1 MHYKYQSPWFIEA
14 LQSEGK
20 LEINE
25 LKTDITSDI
34 CIVGGGFTGL
44 WTALKIKE
52 KKPSINI
59 TIIEKD
65 LCGSGASGRN
75 GGCMI
80 PQSTKFTAM
89 KKTIGIKDAKKMVNA
104 TEDAVYNIRDYC
116 LQNNIDAKIR
126 LDGVVYGA
134 TNKSHKGAFEN
145 LVEDLKE
152 NQINSWER
160 LSREKIQFISQFQID
175 SLKNLGFNFILKN
188 DQFIFANHHVHLIT
202 IQNFLNDPNSRNLRN
217 HRIVYSGIEDIK
229 QDLKNHF
236 RISLLKKDWT
246 KNFKEFELINQKFIK
261 VYDSLKKKFFLR
273 KVLGNSY
280 INLDEKEISFLSN
293 FFHENSF
300 FSDKFLSVY
309 KALSQGWACWVK
321 LNDTNLDWNLYLQPI
336 DELFQIKEFF
346 SNNKFVFL
354 SALRK
359 DNFFQMYFKKHSLDI
374 DLVINFKSNF
384 EEKKISLYIP
394 TKQLLP
400 NNPLFTNSILDKCKK
415 LILFRKGLTLLL
427 SDDID
432 LKTNLATELASTYG
446 KRVLLETIPSGR
458 NEILCS
464 SFDWWI
470 MNSYLIQIPEQII
483 IPLLP
488 IPNMSEPINAI
499 TVSHK
504 KKLSQDWF
512 RDFFLPQ
519 ARIKLER
526 SISPLRRN
534 SGKLIILDG
543 RANKRN
549 WGRLL
554 LQNIQPSKQINYML
568 PFD

>member
-1 MHYKYQSPWFIEA
+1 M
-14 LQSEGK
+14 LQILSHQY
-20 LEINE
+20 
-25 LKTDITSDI
+25 
-34 CIVGGGFTGL
+34 
-44 WTALKIKE
+44 LKIFLRDQ
-52 KKPSINI
+52 SIRWKHI
-59 TIIEKD
+59 YSFGRIISKCIEND
-65 LCGSGASGRN
+65 
-75 GGCMI
+75 
-80 PQSTKFTAM
+80 STYLINSEIFSSYEWLPP
-89 KKTIGIKDAKKMVNA
+89 ILIS
-104 TEDAVYNIRDYC
+104 
-116 LQNNIDAKIR
+116 L
-126 LDGVVYGA
+126 
-134 TNKSHKGAFEN
+134 F
-145 LVEDLKE
+145 LKE
-152 NQINSWER
+152 EDSTFI
-160 LSREKIQFISQFQID
+160 LSKEKIQFISQFQID
-175 SLKNLGFNFILKN
+175 SLRNLGFNFILKN
-188 DQFIFANHHVHLIT
+188 DQIIFANHHIRLIT
-202 IQNFLNDPNSRNLRN
+202 IQDLLKDLSSRNLRN

-229 QDLKNHF
+229 HDLKNHF
-236 RISLLKKDWT
+236 KISLLKKDWT
-246 KNFKEFELINQKFIK
+246 KNFNEFELINQTFLK
-261 VYDSLKKKFFLR
+261 VYESLKKKFFMR

-280 INLDEKEISFLSN
+280 INLNEEEISFFVN

-300 FSDKFLSVY
+300 FSDKFLRVN
-309 KALSQGWACWVK
+309 KALSKGWACWVK
-321 LNDTNLDWNLYLQPI
+321 LNDTNLDWTLYLQPI
-336 DELFQIKEFF
+336 DELSHIKEFF

-359 DNFFQMYFKKHSLDI
+359 DNFFQMYFKKHNLDI
-374 DLVINFKSNF
+374 DLVIDFKSNF
-384 EEKKISLYIP
+384 EEKKISLYVP
-394 TKQLLP
+394 SKQLLP

-415 LILFRKGLTLLL
+415 LILFRKGLTLIL

-432 LKTNLATELASTYG
+432 LKIKIATELASKYG

-470 MNSYLIQIPEQII
+470 MKSYLIQIPEQII

-499 TVSHK
+499 TVSYK

-519 ARIKLER
+519 ARIKLEK

-543 RANKRN
+543 RAKKRN

-554 LQNIQPSKQINYML
+554 LQTIQPSKQINYML

>member
-1 MHYKYQSPWFIEA
+1 M
-14 LQSEGK
+14 
-20 LEINE
+20 LEILSHQY
-25 LKTDITSDI
+25 LKNFLRAQSISWEHIYSFGRIISKCIENDSTYLINSEIFSSYDWLPPILITLS
-34 CIVGGGFTGL
+34 
-44 WTALKIKE
+44 
-52 KKPSINI
+52 
-59 TIIEKD
+59 
-65 LCGSGASGRN
+65 
-75 GGCMI
+75 
-80 PQSTKFTAM
+80 
-89 KKTIGIKDAKKMVNA
+89 
-104 TEDAVYNIRDYC
+104 
-116 LQNNIDAKIR
+116 
-126 LDGVVYGA
+126 
-134 TNKSHKGAFEN
+134 
-145 LVEDLKE
+145 LKE
-152 NQINSWER
+152 EDSTFI
-160 LSREKIQFISQFQID
+160 LSKEKIQFISQFQID

-188 DQFIFANHHVHLIT
+188 DQLIFAKHHIRLIT
-202 IQNFLNDPNSRNLRN
+202 IQNLLNDPNSFNLRN

-246 KNFKEFELINQKFIK
+246 KNFKEFELINQKFLK
-261 VYDSLKKKFFLR
+261 VYDSLKKKFFMR

-280 INLDEKEISFLSN
+280 INLNEKEISFFSN

-300 FSDKFLSVY
+300 FSDKFLSVN
-309 KALSQGWACWVK
+309 KALSKGWACWVK
-321 LNDTNLDWNLYLQPI
+321 LNDINLDWDLYLQPI
-336 DELFQIKEFF
+336 DELSQIKEFF

-354 SALRK
+354 SSLRK
-359 DNFFQMYFKKHSLDI
+359 DNFLQMYFKKHSLDI

-384 EEKKISLYIP
+384 EEKKISLYLP
-394 TKQLLP
+394 SKQLLP

-415 LILFRKGLTLLL
+415 LILFRKGLTLVL

-432 LKTNLATELASTYG
+432 LKTNIATELASKYG
-446 KRVLLETIPSGR
+446 KRVLLETIPSGK

-470 MNSYLIQIPEQII
+470 MNSYLIEIPEQII

-512 RDFFLPQ
+512 RDFLLPQ

-543 RANKRN
+543 RVNKRN

>member
-1 MHYKYQSPWFIEA
+1 M
-14 LQSEGK
+14 
-20 LEINE
+20 LEILSHQYLKNFLRDQSIKWEHIYSFGRIISKCIENDSTYLVNSEIFSTNE
-25 LKTDITSDI
+25 WLPPILISL
-34 CIVGGGFTGL
+34 F
-44 WTALKIKE
+44 
-52 KKPSINI
+52 
-59 TIIEKD
+59 
-65 LCGSGASGRN
+65 
-75 GGCMI
+75 
-80 PQSTKFTAM
+80 
-89 KKTIGIKDAKKMVNA
+89 
-104 TEDAVYNIRDYC
+104 
-116 LQNNIDAKIR
+116 
-126 LDGVVYGA
+126 
-134 TNKSHKGAFEN
+134 
-145 LVEDLKE
+145 LKE
-152 NQINSWER
+152 EDSTLI
-160 LSREKIQFISQFQID
+160 LSKEKIQFICQFQID
-175 SLKNLGFNFILKN
+175 SLKNLGFNFTLKK
-188 DQFIFANHHVHLIT
+188 DHLIFANHIVRLIT
-202 IQNFLNDPNSRNLRN
+202 IQDLLNDPNFFNLRN
-217 HRIVYSGIEDIK
+217 HRIVYSGIEEIK
-229 QDLKNHF
+229 QDLKNHL
-236 RISLLKKDWT
+236 RISLLKNDWT
-246 KNFKEFELINQKFIK
+246 KNFEEFELINQKFIK
-261 VYDSLKKKFFLR
+261 VYNSLKKKFFKR

-280 INLDEKEISFLSN
+280 INLEEKEIIFLSN

-300 FSDKFLSVY
+300 FSEKFLSVS

-321 LNDTNLDWNLYLQPI
+321 LNDTNLDWNLHLQPI
-336 DELFQIKEFF
+336 DELSQIKEFF

-359 DNFFQMYFKKHSLDI
+359 DNFFQIYLKKHCLDI

-394 TKQLLP
+394 SKQLLP

-415 LILFRKGLTLLL
+415 LTLFRNGLTLVL
-427 SDDID
+427 SDDMY
-432 LKTNLATELASTYG
+432 LKTNLATELASKFG
-446 KRVLLETIPSGR
+446 KRVLLETIPSFN

-464 SFDWWI
+464 SYDWWI

-488 IPNMSEPINAI
+488 IPNMSEPINSI

-519 ARIKLER
+519 ARLKLER

-543 RANKRN
+543 RVNKRN

>member
-1 MHYKYQSPWFIEA
+1 M
-14 LQSEGK
+14 
-20 LEINE
+20 LEILSHQY
-25 LKTDITSDI
+25 LKNFLRDQ
-34 CIVGGGFTGL
+34 
-44 WTALKIKE
+44 
-52 KKPSINI
+52 SINWKHI
-59 TIIEKD
+59 YSFGRIISKCIAND
-65 LCGSGASGRN
+65 
-75 GGCMI
+75 
-80 PQSTKFTAM
+80 STYLINSEIF
-89 KKTIGIKDAKKMVNA
+89 
-104 TEDAVYNIRDYC
+104 
-116 LQNNIDAKIR
+116 L
-126 LDGVVYGA
+126 
-134 TNKSHKGAFEN
+134 SHDW
-145 LVEDLKE
+145 LPPILISLSLKE
-152 NQINSWER
+152 EDSTFI
-160 LSREKIQFISQFQID
+160 LSEEKIQFIKKFQINQ
-175 SLKNLGFNFILKN
+175 LKNLGLNFILKN
-188 DQFIFANHHVHLIT
+188 DQLIFANHHVHLIT
-202 IQNFLNDPNSRNLRN
+202 IEDLLKNNNSLNLKN
-217 HRIVYSGIEDIK
+217 HRIVCSGVENIN

-246 KNFKEFELINQKFIK
+246 NNLKEFEFINQDFNK
-261 VYDSLKKKFFLR
+261 VYDSLKKKFFKR

-280 INLDEKEISFLSN
+280 INLEEKDISFLSN

-321 LNDTNLDWNLYLQPI
+321 LNNTNLDWNLYLQPI
-336 DELFQIKEFF
+336 DELAQIKEFF

-359 DNFFQMYFKKHSLDI
+359 DNFFQTYLKKHSLDI

-394 TKQLLP
+394 SKQLLP
-400 NNPLFTNSILDKCKK
+400 NNPLFTNSVLDKCKK
-415 LILFRKGLTLLL
+415 LILFRKGLTLIL

-432 LKTNLATELASTYG
+432 LKTNLATELASKYG
-446 KRVLLETIPSGR
+446 KRVLLETIPINN

-464 SFDWWI
+464 SYDWWI

-483 IPLLP
+483 IPLFP
-488 IPNMSEPINAI
+488 IPNMSEPINVI

-504 KKLSQDWF
+504 NKLSQDWF
-512 RDFFLPQ
+512 RDFLLPQ

-543 RANKRN
+543 RVNKRN
-549 WGRLL
+549 WGRSL
-554 LQNIQPSKQINYML
+554 LQNIQPSKQIHYVL

>member
-1 MHYKYQSPWFIEA
+1 M
-14 LQSEGK
+14 
-20 LEINE
+20 LEILSHQY
-25 LKTDITSDI
+25 LKNFLRDQ
-34 CIVGGGFTGL
+34 
-44 WTALKIKE
+44 
-52 KKPSINI
+52 SINWEHI
-59 TIIEKD
+59 Y
-65 LCGSGASGRN
+65 SFGRILAKCIDN
-75 GGCMI
+75 D
-80 PQSTKFTAM
+80 STYLINSEIFS
-89 KKTIGIKDAKKMVNA
+89 
-104 TEDAVYNIRDYC
+104 
-116 LQNNIDAKIR
+116 
-126 LDGVVYGA
+126 
-134 TNKSHKGAFEN
+134 SHDW
-145 LVEDLKE
+145 LPPILISLSLKE
-152 NQINSWER
+152 EDSTFI
-160 LSREKIQFISQFQID
+160 LSEEQIQFIRKCQID
-175 SLKNLGFNFILKN
+175 SLKNLGLNFIFKN
-188 DQFIFANHHVHLIT
+188 DQLIFANHHVRLIT
-202 IQNFLNDPNSRNLRN
+202 IKDLLKNPNSLKLRN

-261 VYDSLKKKFFLR
+261 VYDSLKKKFFMR

-280 INLDEKEISFLSN
+280 INLDEKEISFLLN
-293 FFHENSF
+293 FFHDNSC

-336 DELFQIKEFF
+336 DELSQIKEFF

-359 DNFFQMYFKKHSLDI
+359 DNFFQIYLKKHSLEI

-394 TKQLLP
+394 SKQLLP

-415 LILFRKGLTLLL
+415 LTLFRKGLTLVL

-432 LKTNLATELASTYG
+432 LKTNLATELASKYG
-446 KRVLLETIPSGR
+446 KRVLLETIPIHN

-464 SFDWWI
+464 SYDWWI

-483 IPLLP
+483 ILLLP

-512 RDFFLPQ
+512 RDFLLPQ

-526 SISPLRRN
+526 SIAPLRRN